1 MRVGGGSV
9 KGGGGGGNGRNY
21 WAVVSELLLSIYII
35 MAITGLN
42 NTKLNVDLV
51 LNLRQL
57 LIIFLMMN

>member
-42 NTKLNVDLV
+42 NTKLNVDFV
-51 LNLRQL
+51 LML
-57 LIIFLMMN
+57 LQHIIMWYF

>member
-57 LIIFLMMN
+57 LIIFLF